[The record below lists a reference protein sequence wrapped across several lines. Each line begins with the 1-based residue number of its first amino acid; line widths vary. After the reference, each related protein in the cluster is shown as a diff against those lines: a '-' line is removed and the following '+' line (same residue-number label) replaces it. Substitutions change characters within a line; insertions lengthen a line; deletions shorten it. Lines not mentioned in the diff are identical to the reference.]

1 LWFWG
6 GGKNAGGWAKNYDS
20 VSSDDVLSEM
30 FAAAAGISHHQLAG
44 QWQMFADRQ
53 LLLWSGLSA
62 ALQAGD
68 LHRWRG
74 VLQAFET
81 GYAQPLWQA
90 LRSGKLARLQIDVLA
105 GENSQSWVLTRRQ
118 RLASYSM
125 V

>member
-1 LWFWG
+1 
-6 GGKNAGGWAKNYDS
+6 
-20 VSSDDVLSEM
+20 
-30 FAAAAGISHHQLAG
+30 
-44 QWQMFADRQ
+44 
-53 LLLWSGLSA
+53 LWSGLSA

-105 GENSQSWVLTRRQ
+105 GENSQSWVLTRSDTWRVWRRGQ